1 MICESIE
8 PSTASMGALGRRQN
22 HSAAAKPATA
32 LALHGE
38 PQWRRVAGRERWG
51 KIQLYD
57 ISGVH

>member
-1 MICESIE
+1 MW
-8 PSTASMGALGRRQN
+8 STLVSPLLGEIMNISPN
-22 HSAAAKPATA
+22 HPNVANPATA
-32 LALHGE
+32 SALHGE